1 MRIAA
6 LLGCAV
12 LTAACTAK
20 ESAPPVDTTAAA
32 VPAGPPP
39 VALAHL
45 AGIWNVT
52 ARPEGKDSVAT
63 TYILNNTDT
72 TDWTFQFPTGKP
84 IHQRVT
90 AIHGDTVLLETDWF
104 DSDVRKGLKVRTN
117 SAVMEV
123 DGKLIGR
130 TTAHYQTTGPDTVRI
145 YVTEG
150 IRK

>member
-6 LLGCAV
+6 LLGCAA
-12 LTAACTAK
+12 LTVACTAK
-20 ESAPPVDTTAAA
+20 ESAPPADTTAA

-72 TDWTFQFPTGKP
+72 TDWTFQFPR
-84 IHQRVT
+84 QT
-90 AIHGDTVLLETDWF
+90 AEFDAGSYDLAPARERETV
-104 DSDVRKGLKVRTN
+104 
-117 SAVMEV
+117 A
-123 DGKLIGR
+123 
-130 TTAHYQTTGPDTVRI
+130 A
-145 YVTEG
+145 
-150 IRK
+150 